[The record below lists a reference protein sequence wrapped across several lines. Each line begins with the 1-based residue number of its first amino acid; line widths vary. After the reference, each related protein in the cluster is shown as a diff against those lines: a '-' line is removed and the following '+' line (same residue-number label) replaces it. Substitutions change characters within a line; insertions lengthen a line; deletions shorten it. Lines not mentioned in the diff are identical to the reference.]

1 MKLFVFLFFFIWQRG
16 TFPRLRYDQI
26 MKFGWKILFP
36 LALIN
41 LLITG
46 LIVSL
51 KG

>member
-1 MKLFVFLFFFIWQRG
+1 
-16 TFPRLRYDQI
+16 
-26 MKFGWKILFP
+26 MKFGWKILIP

-41 LLITG
+41 LLVTG